1 MNQIHNPSRYEAMA
15 RAEDFGRVVV
25 LMGGLSA
32 ERLISLQSGKAVLE
46 GLLRKGINAKGIDV
60 DESILQKLTAETPDR
75 AFIVLHGRGGE
86 DGVIQGALELLNIPY
101 TGSGVLGSALSMHK
115 YHTKQLWQGIGLPTP
130 ACRLLNE
137 SSDFAAV
144 ASELGLPLI
153 VKPVNEGSSIGM
165 SKVDQAQALESAWK
179 EAAHYDTEVI
189 AERWVQ
195 GTEYTVSILQQQALP
210 LIRLETPH
218 QFYDYDAKYI
228 ADTTAYHCPSGL
240 VGENE
245 AALQE
250 LALNAFHAV
259 DASGWGRVDLIVDE
273 NGNPWLIEANT
284 VPGMTDHS
292 LVPMAAKAA
301 GIEFDDLLWKILE
314 TCGEMK

>member
-1 MNQIHNPSRYEAMA
+1 MKQIQQQSCYESIA

-32 ERLISLQSGKAVLE
+32 ERQISLQSGKAVLE
-46 GLLRKGINAKGIDV
+46 GLLRKGINVTGIDV
-60 DESILQKLTAETPDR
+60 DENIVQKLAEESPDR
-75 AFIVLHGRGGE
+75 AFIALHGRGGE
-86 DGVIQGALELLNIPY
+86 DGVMQGALELLNIPY

-115 YHTKQLWQGIGLPTP
+115 YHTKQLWQGAGLPTP
-130 ACRLLNE
+130 ECRVLNA
-137 SSDFAAV
+137 SSDFADVV
-144 ASELGLPLI
+144 AQLGLPLI

-165 SKVDQAQALESAWK
+165 SKVDQAEALESAWR
-179 EAAHYDTEVI
+179 EAARYDAEVI
-189 AERWVQ
+189 AECWVQ
-195 GTEYTVSILQQQALP
+195 GTEYTVSVLQQQALP

-259 DASGWGRVDLIVDE
+259 GASGWGRIDLIVDE
-273 NGNPWLIEANT
+273 AGDPWLIEANT

-314 TCGEMK
+314 TCGGAK